1 MGILARDEV
10 DLGDQADVIKRIEL
24 VMNYFLAQMDDGT
37 GKSKKYRRM
46 LAMISQEGMEE
57 MKDAP
62 PEAIEYYFKRAAGL
76 IYWSATGEKI
86 INIPWPDDFKTPP
99 ELDSANTPQM
109 ESMERLSLQPQR
121 WRFHN
126 PTTGQYTE
134 TIDREIAASYLENPD
149 WVIR

>member
-1 MGILARDEV
+1 MDDSRATLVRDKV
-10 DLGDQADVIKRIEL
+10 DLGEQPDVIKRIEL

-37 GKSKKYRRM
+37 GRAKKYRRM

-86 INIPWPDDFKTPP
+86 NNILWPDDFKTPA
-99 ELDSANTPQM
+99 ELNSAEVPQI
-109 ESMERLSLQPQR
+109 
-121 WRFHN
+121 W
-126 PTTGQYTE
+126 
-134 TIDREIAASYLENPD
+134 
-149 WVIR
+149 